1 MYPPVT
7 DERDALEMPT
17 TDFVSTWSM
26 RNYSRN
32 AGLKNGGNIWR
43 YVYAHAFSFI
53 KAWGHLT
60 FCADMFVM
68 GRYFHFYFK

>member
-7 DERDALEMPT
+7 DERDALEMPA

-60 FCADMFVM
+60 CANMFVM